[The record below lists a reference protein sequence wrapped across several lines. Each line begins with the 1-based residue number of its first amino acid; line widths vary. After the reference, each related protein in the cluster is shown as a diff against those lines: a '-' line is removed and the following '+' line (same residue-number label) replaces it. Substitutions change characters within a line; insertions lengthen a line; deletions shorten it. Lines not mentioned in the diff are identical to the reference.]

1 MKTTENKG
9 KFVAYYRVSTT
20 RQGDSGL
27 GLEAQQKAVT
37 DYLNGGK
44 WDLVGEYIEVKSGKL
59 ESRPEL
65 KSALAQAK
73 AEGATVIVAKMD
85 RLGRRASHL
94 LSTIDKSGVRFVFVE
109 MPHASKLEIG
119 IRAVVAEEEGRA
131 ISARTKDALQAAKR
145 RAAEK
150 GLPNPLGKN
159 GKKLAAANK
168 AEANRFAEEMRPT
181 ITEIRQAG
189 ITTVRG
195 ICEELNRQGVAAARG
210 GLWYVPQVHALL
222 KRIDPPKRK
231 PRKPTAKTTT

>member
-1 MKTTENKG
+1 MKNSENIG

-27 GLEAQQKAVT
+27 GLEAQQKAVM

-44 WDLVGEYIEVKSGKL
+44 WELVGEYIEVLSGKL
-59 ESRPEL
+59 ENRPQL
-65 KSALAQAK
+65 KRALAHAK
-73 AEGATVIVAKMD
+73 AEGATVVVAKMD

-94 LSTIDKSGVRFVFVE
+94 LTTIDKSGVRFVFVE

-131 ISARTKDALQAAKR
+131 ISARTKAALQAAKAR
-145 RAAEK
+145 GVK
-150 GLPNPLGKN
+150 LGKN

-168 AEANRFAEEMRPT
+168 AEANRFAEELRPT
-181 ITEIRQAG
+181 VAEIRQAG

-195 ICEELNRQGVAAARG
+195 ICEELNSRGVAAARG

-222 KRIDPPKRK
+222 KRIDPPKGKRTRK
-231 PRKPTAKTTT
+231 TARAKKPTAKA